1 MAILMMKLY
10 QASGVHQWWSSRVEW
25 NNGQPAV
32 IITPTIAP
40 HDTSDQLYRWTAR
53 YKWQKSKISVR
64 SIHGCNYGEWH
75 VLIPDCYRWHVASQ
89 VILLLNVRDIWQSDT
104 CFFTLL
110 TLLPQPLPPSLLFQI
125 WKLEE
130 NNLVLFHQCPSF
142 AVIFFGGSVDTTK
155 GSTVLTVHIRSL
167 WITFCKYHKN
177 KPTSIY
183 LPSVMEIV
191 AEVDRIIMCYYV
203 LKLTCSWHD
212 MYMTCSQANF
222 QILENSR

>member
-89 VILLLNVRDIWQSDT
+89 VILLLNVHDIWQSDT
-104 CFFTLL
+104 CFLPYLRCCLNRCHRVSFSKSENWKKITLSFSISVHHLLSFFLVGVL
-110 TLLPQPLPPSLLFQI
+110 TQQRDLQSWLYIYVVYGLLSANITRISRHQYTYLVW
-125 WKLEE
+125 WKL
-130 NNLVLFHQCPSF
+130 L
-142 AVIFFGGSVDTTK
+142 
-155 GSTVLTVHIRSL
+155 
-167 WITFCKYHKN
+167 
-177 KPTSIY
+177 
-183 LPSVMEIV
+183 
-191 AEVDRIIMCYYV
+191 
-203 LKLTCSWHD
+203 LKL
-212 MYMTCSQANF
+212 
-222 QILENSR
+222 IV